1 MSSLCTTWRMSMSNA
16 AVVLGC
22 YSRVTVCTR
31 ACACVRARVRVCV
44 SPASCRSRL
53 FVGWSERWLIVVSVD
68 SGVERGEWQQ
78 NLYLALLLLI
88 KWLNGI
94 SRIRRLLSVFRAK
107 LWKSTPPLSTPLQS
121 GVGSAL
127 RDHLSFFC
135 FFAPGPNVVCPRSI
149 AFGKKLQI
157 KG

>member
-1 MSSLCTTWRMSMSNA
+1 MSSLCTTWRMSNA

-22 YSRVTVCTR
+22 YSRVTVCTCVCAR
-31 ACACVRARVRVCV
+31 AHVCV
-44 SPASCRSRL
+44 SPASCRSRF

-78 NLYLALLLLI
+78 NLYLALFLLI

-94 SRIRRLLSVFRAK
+94 SRIRRLLSVFRVK

-127 RDHLSFFC
+127 RDHLGF
-135 FFAPGPNVVCPRSI
+135 FFARGPNVVCPRSI
-149 AFGKKLQI
+149 AFGKKLQM